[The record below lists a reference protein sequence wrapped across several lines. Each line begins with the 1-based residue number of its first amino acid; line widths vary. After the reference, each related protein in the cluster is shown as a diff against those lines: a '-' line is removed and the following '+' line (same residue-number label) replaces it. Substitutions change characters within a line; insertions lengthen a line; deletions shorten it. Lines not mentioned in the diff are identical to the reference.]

1 MANPTDTCNLPSI
14 GFYEHK
20 IREGDMETLLS
31 YLRVLEKM
39 LKVRDSEMVDAI
51 SSKVDS

>member
-14 GFYEHK
+14 GFYEAK
-20 IREGDMETLLS
+20 IKAADMESLLS

-39 LKVRDSEMVDAI
+39 LKIRDSEIVDAI